1 MDNREKY
8 KDSNATF
15 ISSQVSD
22 LANKNLQNGT
32 DITIRSMD
40 LFVWKGGKLANV
52 SYEQA
57 KGNLFEYIE
66 ASKFLRK
73 NANAGYQNFDA
84 YPVTDV
90 PISKGGYGGHTAPDD
105 FRFEQNGK
113 VIFRGQ
119 AKVNNDPHNTANNF
133 VNPKYK
139 GMQKV
144 TTSDTF
150 DAVKNELQKMRD
162 AGEISHEQYTE
173 AMNNIRQCLTD
184 DRTGISSGGTTT
196 EELQQ
201 FRKSN
206 GKVDVDAV
214 LKYAKN
220 FERRQIAYEVAGG
233 AGKGAVSG
241 GVINGLITAVQG
253 TWDLY
258 KDRKNLDQVLKETGM
273 AVKKGGIRGGLAGGI
288 SSVLRIVGV
297 KNSIPM
303 LKDTN
308 VATALASG
316 IVDCGVSIYAYT
328 KGEISKEQLISEM
341 KSTVIQSTS
350 AYYFTS
356 ALKATVGVS
365 GGVFLPMAIYA
376 ATSYAVMST
385 KAIIDQAKLN
395 AQEYRRIANLYAEET
410 AVLNEYREILQ
421 KKFAVYKQERR
432 NAMDRFLN
440 IIEDSSIKENNYS
453 QAVYAM
459 IGLSNQL
466 QFSLQHK
473 EFAEFD
479 LAMRS
484 NDNFVLR

>member
-1 MDNREKY
+1 
-8 KDSNATF
+8 
-15 ISSQVSD
+15 
-22 LANKNLQNGT
+22 
-32 DITIRSMD
+32 
-40 LFVWKGGKLANV
+40 
-52 SYEQA
+52 
-57 KGNLFEYIE
+57 
-66 ASKFLRK
+66 
-73 NANAGYQNFDA
+73 
-84 YPVTDV
+84 
-90 PISKGGYGGHTAPDD
+90 
-105 FRFEQNGK
+105 
-113 VIFRGQ
+113 
-119 AKVNNDPHNTANNF
+119 
-133 VNPKYK
+133 
-139 GMQKV
+139 
-144 TTSDTF
+144 
-150 DAVKNELQKMRD
+150 
-162 AGEISHEQYTE
+162 
-173 AMNNIRQCLTD
+173 
-184 DRTGISSGGTTT
+184 
-196 EELQQ
+196 
-201 FRKSN
+201 
-206 GKVDVDAV
+206 
-214 LKYAKN
+214 
-220 FERRQIAYEVAGG
+220 
-233 AGKGAVSG
+233 
-241 GVINGLITAVQG
+241 
-253 TWDLY
+253 
-258 KDRKNLDQVLKETGM
+258 
-273 AVKKGGIRGGLAGGI
+273 
-288 SSVLRIVGV
+288 
-297 KNSIPM
+297 
-303 LKDTN
+303 
-308 VATALASG
+308 
-316 IVDCGVSIYAYT
+316 
-328 KGEISKEQLISEM
+328 M

>member
-1 MDNREKY
+1 
-8 KDSNATF
+8 
-15 ISSQVSD
+15 
-22 LANKNLQNGT
+22 
-32 DITIRSMD
+32 
-40 LFVWKGGKLANV
+40 
-52 SYEQA
+52 
-57 KGNLFEYIE
+57 
-66 ASKFLRK
+66 
-73 NANAGYQNFDA
+73 
-84 YPVTDV
+84 
-90 PISKGGYGGHTAPDD
+90 
-105 FRFEQNGK
+105 
-113 VIFRGQ
+113 
-119 AKVNNDPHNTANNF
+119 
-133 VNPKYK
+133 
-139 GMQKV
+139 
-144 TTSDTF
+144 
-150 DAVKNELQKMRD
+150 
-162 AGEISHEQYTE
+162 
-173 AMNNIRQCLTD
+173 
-184 DRTGISSGGTTT
+184 
-196 EELQQ
+196 
-201 FRKSN
+201 
-206 GKVDVDAV
+206 
-214 LKYAKN
+214 
-220 FERRQIAYEVAGG
+220 
-233 AGKGAVSG
+233 
-241 GVINGLITAVQG
+241 
-253 TWDLY
+253 
-258 KDRKNLDQVLKETGM
+258 M